1 MITFLWDLKFSG
13 EAYLVI
19 SRAEMRDAMN
29 IMRDYD
35 CEPKIDS
42 MNYARVFLEVKFD
55 FFNFSRSLCNFIMT
69 LDVSSTFRHI
79 LIAKYNI
86 TFWPNSVFLKTLK
99 FRYFNSLLREFLGN
113 SHKSGVEFGIATGTL
128 GTGIII
134 FFLWFI
140 LFYFSEI
147 LRFFCVAYRLGRDAQ
162 ERLDDRVR
170 KDQFGWLFFFI
181 F

>member
-1 MITFLWDLKFSG
+1 MGSEIFRRSVFGDLQ
-13 EAYLVI
+13 
-19 SRAEMRDAMN
+19 SRNARCDEHHAGLRLRAKN
-29 IMRDYD
+29 RQHEL
-35 CEPKIDS
+35 CQGLSRGKI
-42 MNYARVFLEVKFD
+42 R
-55 FFNFSRSLCNFIMT
+55 FFYFSRSLCNFIMT